1 MRIKRVIKDFGY
13 VISSNLLNLII
24 STLVILVVPKVV
36 GVQEYGYWQIFIFY
50 SSYLGLLHFGWL
62 DGIYLRYGG
71 EKYSN
76 LNKSLFFSQ
85 FVMLM
90 ILQVAFAIII
100 MIFALNMRNHY
111 YSFITNSLAIY
122 LLIQIAQ
129 TFFKFILQ
137 ITNQLKEFSTI
148 VIISN
153 LIYIV
158 IVIVQLIRGIYDIK
172 VLILAYIIGNFIAM
186 VYGGLILKDIF
197 IQGFIQGFKG
207 FHWTWRETKLNISVG
222 VYLLTSNIASMLII
236 GVIRIGIQNG
246 WGVATFG
253 KISLTLSISNL
264 LMIFINSISLV
275 LFPKFR
281 RIKREKLTGL
291 YVTIRDLL
299 MPITFVGILLYFPI
313 SYVIPI
319 WLPKYQSALIYMS
332 LLFPMIVYQSK
343 FEILSS
349 TFLKVLRMEKQLLLI
364 NLMTLIFSI
373 VMTLFTVF
381 YLQSITMTVFSII
394 LVLAIRSIFAEL
406 YVKRKLALQPTFD
419 LLIESTMV
427 SLFMIFTW
435 YFARFEAFCLYSI
448 VLFIYL
454 FFKKKRI
461 LSAIRITKKM

>member
-1 MRIKRVIKDFGY
+1 MRIERIIKDFGY

-24 STLVILVVPKVV
+24 STLVILVVPKIV
-36 GVQEYGYWQIFIFY
+36 GVQEYGYWQVFMFY
-50 SSYLGLLHFGWL
+50 SSYLGLLPLGWL

-76 LNKSLFFSQ
+76 LNKPLFFSQ

-90 ILQVAFAIII
+90 ALQVAFAIII
-100 MIFALNMRNHY
+100 MIIGLNIKNYY
-111 YSFITNSLAIY
+111 YSFITNALAIY
-122 LLIQIAQ
+122 LLILIAQ
-129 TFFKFILQ
+129 SFFKFILQ
-137 ITNQLKEFSTI
+137 ITNRLKEFSTI
-148 VIISN
+148 VILSN
-153 LIYIV
+153 LIYII
-158 IVIVQLIRGIYDIK
+158 IVIVQLVRGIYDIK
-172 VLILAYIIGNFIAM
+172 VLIFAYIIGNFTAM
-186 VYGGLILKDIF
+186 IYGGLILKDIF
-197 IQGFIQGFKG
+197 IHGFKD
-207 FHWTWRETKLNISVG
+207 FHWTWREAKLNISVG
-222 VYLLTSNIASMLII
+222 VNLLTSNIASMLII

-246 WGVATFG
+246 WGVSTFG

-313 SYVIPI
+313 SYFIPI

-332 LLFPMIVYQSK
+332 LLFPMIIYQSK

-349 TFLKVLRMEKQLLLI
+349 TFLKVFRMEKQLLLI

-381 YLQSITMTVFSII
+381 YLRSITMTVFSII

-406 YVKRKLALQPTFD
+406 YVKRKLELQPTFD

-448 VLFIYL
+448 LLFIYL

-461 LSAIRITKKM
+461 LLAIRITKKM